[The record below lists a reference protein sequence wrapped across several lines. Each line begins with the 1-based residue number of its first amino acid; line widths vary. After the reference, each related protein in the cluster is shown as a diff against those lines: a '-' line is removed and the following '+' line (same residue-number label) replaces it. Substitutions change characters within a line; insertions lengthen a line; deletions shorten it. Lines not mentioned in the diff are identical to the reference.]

1 MSTFIVLFFSA
12 AEFIIDL
19 ADKNQTFDSFKK
31 ALLKNGAEFSV
42 SIIISQLSLNS
53 FMTGVNFIKH
63 LNVNPIICVLQDSF
77 MANLLRLI
85 QKMRPRKKAIKKDEN
100 DTDIKKDKSDVE
112 MKKCL
117 FPGLALP
124 NDPTN
129 RVCAL
134 LFYILS
140 KTGTFIGCFRTVQ
153 FGKAILFHSC
163 C

>member
-1 MSTFIVLFFSA
+1 
-12 AEFIIDL
+12 
-19 ADKNQTFDSFKK
+19 
-31 ALLKNGAEFSV
+31 
-42 SIIISQLSLNS
+42 
-53 FMTGVNFIKH
+53 MTGVPFIKH

-129 RVCAL
+129 RVYCV
-134 LFYILS
+134 LS
-140 KTGTFIGCFRTVQ
+140 YFINYQRRV
-153 FGKAILFHSC
+153 HS
-163 C
+163 